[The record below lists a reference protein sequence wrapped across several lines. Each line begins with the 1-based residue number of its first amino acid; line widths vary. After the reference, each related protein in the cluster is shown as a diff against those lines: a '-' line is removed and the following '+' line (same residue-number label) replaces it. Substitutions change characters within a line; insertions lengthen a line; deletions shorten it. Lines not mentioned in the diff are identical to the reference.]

1 MNPVPDEPA
10 QLYTCDGQQ
19 YERIGT
25 ALGEEQYQGDIIEV
39 YMDARKQLR
48 FMETS
53 EFFSKM
59 VKLETTG

>member
-1 MNPVPDEPA
+1 MNPASEAA
-10 QLYTCDGQQ
+10 QIYTRDGQQ
-19 YERIGT
+19 YRRIGT
-25 ALGEEQYQGDIIEV
+25 ALGEGEYQGDIIEV
-39 YMDARKQLR
+39 YIDAREQLR